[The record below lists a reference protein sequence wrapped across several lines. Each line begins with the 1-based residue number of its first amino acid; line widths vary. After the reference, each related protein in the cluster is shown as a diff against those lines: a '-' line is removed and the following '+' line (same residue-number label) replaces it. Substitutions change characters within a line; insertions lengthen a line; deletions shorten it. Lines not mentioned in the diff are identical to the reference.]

1 MEILI
6 QDSIPRGKSR
16 KLISSRAQ
24 STRGGGANPR
34 RSSRPVLT
42 VPLLLRTRHQEEGD
56 GASEREDGTSRVWAP
71 RGSFFARTRC
81 HTQSEGIRTD
91 VLQTEFYG
99 GGLVDRQGRLLDLA
113 VPSGQHLKKQGRRL
127 HRQGQKDAKRT
138 STAQREASPHGQG
151 SRANVVVTA
160 DPRVETA

>member
-1 MEILI
+1 MPTRF
-6 QDSIPRGKSR
+6 QPRIRFHEGNALSR
-16 KLISSRAQ
+16 VRVVRS
-24 STRGGGANPR
+24 GEPNPR
-34 RSSRPVLT
+34 QSSRPVLT
-42 VPLLLRTRHQEEGD
+42 VPLLLRTHHQEEGD
-56 GASEREDGTSRVWAP
+56 GASEREDGTSGVWAP
-71 RGSFFARTRC
+71 RGSFFVHTRC
-81 HTQSEGIRTD
+81 HTQSRTIRTG

-113 VPSGQHLKKQGRRL
+113 VPSGQHLKEQGRRL

-151 SRANVVVTA
+151 SRADVVVPA